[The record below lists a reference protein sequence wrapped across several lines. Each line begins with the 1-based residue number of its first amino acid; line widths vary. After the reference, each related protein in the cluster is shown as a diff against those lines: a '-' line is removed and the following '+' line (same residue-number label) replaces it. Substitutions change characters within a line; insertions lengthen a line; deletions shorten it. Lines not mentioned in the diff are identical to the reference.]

1 MLALDDAPSLLANV
15 LLPGLPL
22 LHKKLLLQD
31 CHARNVSFT
40 VHMPRW
46 LGNTFQCVLQ
56 FGRFFGISKLAPINL
71 DVSIPRPSSL
81 DSNISNKRDVVM

>member
-15 LLPGLPL
+15 LLPGLSL
-22 LHKKLLLQD
+22 LRRTLLLQD

-56 FGRFFGISKLAPINL
+56 FGRIFGISKLAPINL

-81 DSNISNKRDVVM
+81 DSNSNKRDVVM